1 MAVKRDKGIERYN
14 NKAWREREREEG
26 GGKREERS
34 ERERYTCSC
43 MRDFVTILH
52 NTALV

>member
-1 MAVKRDKGIERYN
+1 MAVKRDKGQRYRTI
-14 NKAWREREREEG
+14 KHGRRERREG

-34 ERERYTCSC
+34 EREIYTFSC
-43 MRDFVTILH
+43 MRDLVTLLH

>member
-1 MAVKRDKGIERYN
+1 MEG
-14 NKAWREREREEG
+14 EREREEG

-34 ERERYTCSC
+34 EREREIYTCSC
-43 MRDFVTILH
+43 MREFVTILH